1 MDMLPVADK
10 SSSFSYL
17 VSPPREIEESGDCE
31 LIQEDIEGNFQTIFE
46 HAGIGMAVI
55 GINGKIIHSNRAYGA
70 IIGYTAEELQHQK
83 FTYRIHGDDMAVH
96 LALTQE
102 LTSGKEESV
111 NFESRYLHKQG
122 YTVWVKL
129 TLSTVRNPLGEP
141 LFTIVTAQDI
151 TQEKKQHQELAA
163 ASHEVVKL
171 EAANSAKTRFISSM
185 SHELRTPL
193 NSILGFSQI
202 MAQDISLTP
211 KQQEY
216 LGIINT
222 SGEYLLN
229 LINDILSISK
239 IETGQASLYETE
251 FDFYDFLNR
260 LEQLLKLKAYSQ
272 GLQLNFERGSNVP
285 QYIKADEGKLRQIL
299 LNLLGNALKF
309 TNRGKVTLEVNTQDA
324 QSSDSPVLTFAV
336 KDTGEGI
343 APEELDKLFK
353 PFVQTETGNQSQSG
367 TGLGLTISREL
378 IHLMGG
384 EITVKSS
391 REGVASELIGDQ
403 VTVKLES
410 PYQGTTFAFEIPVS
424 LGEKIGEKKEDSLNS
439 NRVNVATN
447 PPSKYRILV
456 AEDVAVNRKLL
467 LKMMEPLG
475 LEVREAKN
483 GQEAVD
489 IWLDWQ
495 PHLIWMDMQM
505 PVMDGYEAT
514 KKIKQSPQGQ
524 GTVIIALTASTWEE
538 KREGILAAGCDD
550 FLSKPF
556 EEKVLMDKISH
567 HLRFK
572 LPS

>member
-17 VSPPREIEESGDCE
+17 VSPPREIEEYGDCE

-129 TLSTVRNPLGEP
+129 TLSAVRNPLGEP

-410 PYQGTTFAFEIPVS
+410 PYQGTTFAFAIPVS

>member
-129 TLSTVRNPLGEP
+129 TLSAVRNPLGEP

-324 QSSDSPVLTFAV
+324 QSSDSPILAFAV

>member
-129 TLSTVRNPLGEP
+129 TLSAVRNPLGEP

-202 MAQDISLTP
+202 MDQDISLTP

-410 PYQGTTFAFEIPVS
+410 PYQGTTFAFAIPVS

>member
-10 SSSFSYL
+10 NSSFSYL
-17 VSPPREIEESGDCE
+17 VSPPREIEEYGDCE

-129 TLSTVRNPLGEP
+129 TLSAVRNPLGEL
-141 LFTIVTAQDI
+141 LFTIATAQDI

-163 ASHEVVKL
+163 ALSEVVEL

-251 FDFYDFLNR
+251 FDFYGFLNR
-260 LEQLLKLKAYSQ
+260 LEQLLNLKAHSQ

-309 TNRGKVTLEVNTQDA
+309 THRGKVTLEVNA
-324 QSSDSPVLTFAV
+324 QGLQSPDSPTLTFAV

-378 IHLMGG
+378 VGLMGG
-384 EITVKSS
+384 DITVKSS
-391 REGVASELIGDQ
+391 RAGVASELINDQ
-403 VTVKLES
+403 VTVTLDS
-410 PYQGTTFAFEIPVS
+410 PGQGTTFAFAIPIS
-424 LGEKIGEKKEDSLNS
+424 LGENVSIEEENS
-439 NRVNVATN
+439 INRNQVNVATN
-447 PPSKYRILV
+447 PPNKYRILV

-475 LEVREAKN
+475 LEVREARN

-505 PVMDGYEAT
+505 PIMDGYEAT
-514 KKIKQSPQGQ
+514 RKIKQSPQGQ

-572 LPS
+572 LFS

>member
-129 TLSTVRNPLGEP
+129 TLSAVRNPLGEP

-378 IHLMGG
+378 VHLMGG
-384 EITVKSS
+384 DITVKSI

>member
-378 IHLMGG
+378 VHLMGG
-384 EITVKSS
+384 DITVKSI

>member
-251 FDFYDFLNR
+251 FDFYGFLNR
-260 LEQLLKLKAYSQ
+260 LEQLLNLKAHSQ

-309 TNRGKVTLEVNTQDA
+309 THRGKVTLEVSTQGL
-324 QSSDSPVLTFAV
+324 QSPNSPTLAFAV

-378 IHLMGG
+378 VGLMGG
-384 EITVKSS
+384 DITVKSS
-391 REGVASELIGDQ
+391 RAGVASELINDQ
-403 VTVKLES
+403 VTVKLDS
-410 PYQGTTFAFEIPVS
+410 PGQGTTFAFAIPIN
-424 LGEKIGEKKEDSLNS
+424 LGENVSIKEEDSI
-439 NRVNVATN
+439 NRNQVNVATN
-447 PPSKYRILV
+447 PPNKYRILV

-475 LEVREAKN
+475 LEVREARN

-514 KKIKQSPQGQ
+514 RKIKQSPQGQ

-572 LPS
+572 LFS

>member
-129 TLSTVRNPLGEP
+129 TLSAVRNPLGEP

-424 LGEKIGEKKEDSLNS
+424 LGEKIGEKKEDSINS

>member
-17 VSPPREIEESGDCE
+17 VSPPREIEEYGDCE
-31 LIQEDIEGNFQTIFE
+31 LIQEEIEGNFQTIFE

-70 IIGYTAEELQHQK
+70 IIGYTAEELQHHK

-102 LTSGKEESV
+102 LISGKEESV

-129 TLSTVRNPLGEP
+129 TLSTVHNSLGKL

-151 TQEKKQHQELAA
+151 TQEKKQHQELTA

-251 FDFYDFLNR
+251 FDFYGFLNR
-260 LEQLLKLKAYSQ
+260 LEQLLNLKAHSQ

-309 TNRGKVTLEVNTQDA
+309 THRGKVTLEVNA
-324 QSSDSPVLTFAV
+324 QGLQSPDSPTLTFAV

-378 IHLMGG
+378 VGLMGG
-384 EITVKSS
+384 DITVKSS
-391 REGVASELIGDQ
+391 RAGVASELINDQ
-403 VTVKLES
+403 VTVKLDS
-410 PYQGTTFAFEIPVS
+410 PGQGTTFAFAIPIN
-424 LGEKIGEKKEDSLNS
+424 LGENVSIKEEDSI
-439 NRVNVATN
+439 NRNQVNVATN
-447 PPSKYRILV
+447 PPNKYRILV

-475 LEVREAKN
+475 LEVREARN

-514 KKIKQSPQGQ
+514 RKIKQSPQGQ

-572 LPS
+572 LFS

>member
-410 PYQGTTFAFEIPVS
+410 PYQGTTFAFAIPVS

>member
-129 TLSTVRNPLGEP
+129 TLSAVRNPLGEL
-141 LFTIVTAQDI
+141 LFTIATAQDI

-163 ASHEVVKL
+163 ALSEVVEL

-309 TNRGKVTLEVNTQDA
+309 THRGKVTLEVNA
-324 QSSDSPVLTFAV
+324 QGLQSPDSPTLTFAV

-378 IHLMGG
+378 VGLMGG
-384 EITVKSS
+384 DITVKSS
-391 REGVASELIGDQ
+391 RAGVASELINDQ
-403 VTVKLES
+403 VTVTLDS
-410 PYQGTTFAFEIPVS
+410 PGQGTTFAFAIPIS
-424 LGEKIGEKKEDSLNS
+424 LGENVSIEEENS
-439 NRVNVATN
+439 INRNQVNVATN
-447 PPSKYRILV
+447 PPNKYRILV

-475 LEVREAKN
+475 LEVREARN

-505 PVMDGYEAT
+505 PIMDGYEAT
-514 KKIKQSPQGQ
+514 RKIKQSPQGQ

-572 LPS
+572 LFS